1 MRYVIWDNMN
11 EQIKPVDVDEY
22 MLTHGKPVL
31 KKVVSHVR
39 DIDKEMDLSREERI
53 AVLSQA
59 VDKTLQ
65 DRYYYTQR
73 KDVQEKQ
80 EKKENKLLG
89 TKIEKASKLA
99 EEEQETEEEAEEE
112 PEEEEAEEVEE
123 EPEEEAEEEAEEEE
137 EDEPKTFKS
146 LDDLLQERIQ

>member
-80 EKKENKLLG
+80 EKKENEQLG
-89 TKIEKASKLA
+89 SPKIEKASELT
-99 EEEQETEEEAEEE
+99 EQEQEKAED
-112 PEEEEAEEVEE
+112 VE
-123 EPEEEAEEEAEEEE
+123 EEEAEEEE
-137 EDEPKTFKS
+137 AEEEEPVEEEAEEEEPESSGAKKFTNLEDMFREA
-146 LDDLLQERIQ
+146 

>member
-1 MRYVIWDNMN
+1 MN

-59 VDKTLQ
+59 VDKTMQ

-80 EKKENKLLG
+80 EKKENEQLG
-89 TKIEKASKLA
+89 SPKIEKASKLA
-99 EEEQETEEEAEEE
+99 EEEEDEQEEEETEPVEEAE
-112 PEEEEAEEVEE
+112 
-123 EPEEEAEEEAEEEE
+123 EEEAEEEE
-137 EDEPKTFKS
+137 PESSGAKKFAS
-146 LDDLLQERIQ
+146 LDDMLKEAG